1 MLTFHIGRWQNT
13 YRTRS
18 PLAGG
23 RAAQWDAGLAALD
36 GERLAAGLGADE
48 WVLVRRLDVKTRLG
62 AGHGQLQAGDAWEQA
77 LSAALKEALA
87 AGGPN
92 VVRYRDRRDAVA
104 DMVYRAA
111 AGDGTRAWAW
121 RRMDLLPQ
129 WSGAMTMTALREH
142 AWAALAAEREG
153 IWPLLV
159 RLLRADAATGAFT
172 ALVRALPEPRWRE
185 VLSRAPQTHPFM
197 AGGGDAPHAGAG
209 VASVAFDSPGAGA
222 LLVWACTQPVLARRH
237 AGVVAV
243 MLAALGRAQGVHA
256 APPPR
261 AVLRAAGQALDA
273 LLPGAAPRPSPRT
286 PPGPGG
292 SAAAADKRV
301 DRAPDN
307 AVGNPAEPGAG
318 DGDPAPPAMVAFDT
332 AAAAPDRDS
341 PEGGEALPAA
351 PPLPDTAAWQAT
363 SWAGLVFL
371 LQLAPASGVLAHPQ
385 VAAQLPA
392 FLWRLAMALGVPEGE
407 AAVQA
412 FCGGWLPGATERD
425 APAALWAEADAL
437 ALRTIAAWEQ
447 WLAHHAADLHSPRL
461 AAICRRPGRIRFEPG
476 WIEVHL
482 PLDAADAR
490 LRRLALDIDP
500 GWLPW
505 LGCVVRICYD

>member
-13 YRTRS
+13 YRTGS

-23 RAAQWDAGLAALD
+23 RAAEWDAGLAELD
-36 GERLAAGLGADE
+36 GERVAAGIGSDE
-48 WVLVRRLDVKTRLG
+48 WVLVRRLDVKSRLD
-62 AGHGQLQAGDAWEQA
+62 AGNGQVQASQAWEQA
-77 LSAALKEALA
+77 LGVSLKQALA

-129 WSGAMTMTALREH
+129 WSGGLTLAALREH
-142 AWAALAAEREG
+142 AWSVLAAEREG

-159 RLLRADAATGAFT
+159 RLLRAESVTGAFT
-172 ALVRALPEPRWRE
+172 ALVRTMPEPRWRA
-185 VLSRAPQTHPFM
+185 VLGQAPQTHAFN
-197 AGGGDAPHAGAG
+197 ACADRARRGGRAAAI
-209 VASVAFDSPGAGA
+209 AFDSAGAGA
-222 LLVWACTQPVLARRH
+222 LLVWARTQPVLARRH
-237 AGVVAV
+237 EGIVAV
-243 MLAALGRAQGVHA
+243 MLAALGKAQGLQA
-256 APPPR
+256 APAPD
-261 AVLRAAGQALDA
+261 AVLRAAVQALDTV
-273 LLPGAAPRPSPRT
+273 LPGPPPRPPR
-286 PPGPGG
+286 PAPAGSGAAGG
-292 SAAAADKRV
+292 TAARAAAGAGNGG
-301 DRAPDN
+301 DN
-307 AVGNPAEPGAG
+307 NSNSDAEPAM
-318 DGDPAPPAMVAFDT
+318 PALVAFD
-332 AAAAPDRDS
+332 AGVARPDS
-341 PEGGEALPAA
+341 GEELPAA
-351 PPLPDTAAWQAT
+351 PALPDAAAWQPT

-371 LQLAPASGVLAHPQ
+371 LQLVPASGVLAHPQ
-385 VAAQLPA
+385 AASQLPA
-392 FLWRLAMALGVPEGE
+392 FLWRLAVALGIPGGDP
-407 AAVQA
+407 AVQA
-412 FCGGWLPGATERD
+412 WCGGWLPGAAERG

-437 ALRTIAAWEQ
+437 AARTIAAWEQ
-447 WLAHHAADLHSPRL
+447 WLAYHAADLHAPRL
-461 AAICRRPGRIRFEPG
+461 AAVCRRHGRIRFEPG